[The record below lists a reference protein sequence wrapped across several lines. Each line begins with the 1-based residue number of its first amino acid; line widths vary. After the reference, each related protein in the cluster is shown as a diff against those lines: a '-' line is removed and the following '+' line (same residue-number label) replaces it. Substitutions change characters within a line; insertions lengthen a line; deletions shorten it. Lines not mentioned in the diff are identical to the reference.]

1 MNWTSIWFL
10 AIPVALLALVLALVA
25 LVLRGK
31 TPEERVQ
38 LLAHTTKWGAWAVA
52 GAAMLSSA
60 RDIYRA
66 LFGESVP
73 ARVEASPFWPALP
86 HEVSAV
92 LGSARVDELNVHD
105 GFTQANIHLIG
116 LSATTRGLIALDSF
130 AQLVAVVVLCLLIA
144 RVANGVVRARL
155 FDSVRGKDLIVS
167 GIIFLVSGVTATV
180 ANGFSQSAILNE
192 ARPRQFS
199 FDDMSWTVTATDAHT
214 QVFGIVSWSWGLSAP
229 GWTFIAAAVA
239 FIAAMVMRRGS
250 QLETDND
257 GLI

>member
-10 AIPVALLALVLALVA
+10 ALPVALLALVIALVA
-25 LVLRGK
+25 FVIRGK
-31 TPEERVQ
+31 APEERVQ
-38 LLAHTTKWGAWAVA
+38 LLAHATKWGAWAVA
-52 GAAMLSSA
+52 GFATLSSA
-60 RDIYRA
+60 REIYRA
-66 LFGESVP
+66 LFSESVP
-73 ARVEASPFWPALP
+73 VRIETSPFWPTLP
-86 HEVSAV
+86 NEVSAV
-92 LGSARVDELNVHD
+92 MGSAQVDELSVQD

-116 LSATTRGLIALDSF
+116 LSATTRGLIALDSS

-144 RVANGVVRARL
+144 RVASGVDRGRV
-155 FDSVRGKDLIVS
+155 FDSVRGKDLVVS
-167 GIIFLVSGVTATV
+167 GAIFLVSGITATLT
-180 ANGFSQSAILNE
+180 NGFSQSAILSE

-229 GWTFIAAAVA
+229 VWTFVAAAVA

-250 QLETDND
+250 QLETDTK

>member
-1 MNWTSIWFL
+1 MNFNGFL
-10 AIPVALLALVLALVA
+10 AVALLITATSLAVA
-25 LVLRGK
+25 LSAFVIKGRA
-31 TPEERVQ
+31 PEERVQ
-38 LLAHTTKWGAWAVA
+38 LLAHATKWGAWAVA
-52 GAAMLSSA
+52 GVAMLSTS

-66 LFGESVP
+66 LFSESVP
-73 ARVEASPFWPALP
+73 VRIEVSPFWPTLP
-86 HEVSAV
+86 REVSAV
-92 LGSARVDELNVHD
+92 LGSARVDELSVQD

-144 RVANGVVRARL
+144 RVANGVVRGRV
-155 FDSVRGKDLIVS
+155 FDAVRGKDLVVS
-167 GIIFLVSGVTATV
+167 GAIFLVSGVTATL
-180 ANGFSQSAILNE
+180 ANGFSQSAILSE

-199 FDDMSWTVTATDAHT
+199 FDDMSWTVTATDAHA

-229 GWTFIAAAVA
+229 VWTFIAATVA

-250 QLETDND
+250 QLETDSE

>member
-1 MNWTSIWFL
+1 MNFNGFL
-10 AIPVALLALVLALVA
+10 AVALLITATSLAVALSALVV
-25 LVLRGK
+25 RGR
-31 TPEERVQ
+31 TGEERVQ
-38 LLAHTTKWGAWAVA
+38 LLAHATKWGAWVVA
-52 GAAMLSSA
+52 GFATLSSA

-66 LFGESVP
+66 LFSESV
-73 ARVEASPFWPALP
+73 RVRIEASPFWPTLP
-86 HEVSAV
+86 NEVSAV
-92 LGSARVDELNVHD
+92 LGSARVDELSVQD

-144 RVANGVVRARL
+144 RVASGVVRGRV
-155 FDSVRGKDLIVS
+155 FDSVRGKDLAVS
-167 GIIFLVSGVTATV
+167 GTIFLVSGITATL
-180 ANGFSQSAILNE
+180 ANGFSQSAILSE

-229 GWTFIAAAVA
+229 VWTFVAAAVA
-239 FIAAMVMRRGS
+239 FIAAMVMRRGT
-250 QLETDND
+250 QLETDTK